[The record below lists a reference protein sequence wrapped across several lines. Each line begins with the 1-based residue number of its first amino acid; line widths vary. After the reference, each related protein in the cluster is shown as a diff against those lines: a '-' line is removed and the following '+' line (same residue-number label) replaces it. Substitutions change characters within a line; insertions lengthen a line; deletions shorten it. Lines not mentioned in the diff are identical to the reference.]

1 MKLRFNAN
9 QYKSYLTSIND
20 TISKIVT
27 KSKKDKGLM
36 YLKKEHYLIGKN
48 LTEDCFEYK
57 NNKKFV
63 KQEIMEKL
71 EKSSSIFYGITHNAQ
86 KEKLKLIANY
96 KKEDYIYYDVDC
108 LTLRLYLMQNCSELL
123 DYRYENNYDNNHQT
137 IDIREKISEDIID
150 IFNFF
155 ATGTIVLHKEKDDT
169 YWVRC
174 YNKDKNIDWY
184 YDNSFSYLDI
194 APFLSKFD
202 FKGKLKK

>member
-1 MKLRFNAN
+1 MNLRFNAN

-36 YLKKEHYLIGKN
+36 YLKKEHYLIVKN

-63 KQEIMEKL
+63 KKEIMEKL
-71 EKSSSIFYGITHNAQ
+71 EKSALEKSASIFYGITHNAQ
-86 KEKLKLIANY
+86 REKLKLIANY

-123 DYRYENNYDNNHQT
+123 DC
-137 IDIREKISEDIID
+137 DITDLDCDITD

-155 ATGTIVLHKEKDDT
+155 ATGTIVLHKEKDNT

-174 YNKDKNIDWY
+174 YHKDKNIDWF

-194 APFLSKFD
+194 APFISKFD